1 MNWIDFFSEDEDAEL
16 TLNYFSYIL
25 QQMLYLKSVGT
36 ISIEKRRES
45 RLISILESDFLPI
58 EDKINQKFSEI
69 FSEKTL
75 SKVKL
80 EELAN
85 LINELISKYKDLI

>member
-1 MNWIDFFSEDEDAEL
+1 MNWIDFFSEGEDSEAV
-16 TLNYFSYIL
+16 LNYFSYIL
-25 QQMLYLKSVGT
+25 QQMLNLRSVGM
-36 ISIEKRRES
+36 ISMEKRRES

-58 EDKINQKFSEI
+58 EDEINQKFSEI

>member
-1 MNWIDFFSEDEDAEL
+1 MNWIDFFSEGEDAEAV
-16 TLNYFSYIL
+16 LNYFSYIL
-25 QQMLYLKSVGT
+25 EQMLNLRSVGT

-58 EDKINQKFSEI
+58 EDEINQKFSEI

-85 LINELISKYKDLI
+85 LINELISKYKDLL